1 MGGWPADPRL
11 REIGQWAQ
19 YTLEEDL
26 EGKHN
31 VTEYVSVRRK
41 LLILPVSITGYV
53 MFMWNTVLE
62 RSLDEMRVFLM
73 QYRKELRNK
82 GIHAYL
88 PQRVI
93 YAQKPGGS

>member
-26 EGKHN
+26 EGKWILNQWYFSHAQLLSN
-31 VTEYVSVRRK
+31 HCVT
-41 LLILPVSITGYV
+41 LGYV

-73 QYRKELRNK
+73 SYRKELRNK

-88 PQRVI
+88 PQRIV
-93 YAQKPGGS
+93 YARKPESP